1 MKKNGSTVILV
12 LIFITGLVIFA
23 YPTIS
28 DRWNSFHSSR
38 AIMSYTETVAGL
50 SAEEYERLYSAAER
64 YNRNIPERT
73 NLFAISDEEKA
84 EYETLLNVENNGIM
98 GFVEI
103 PVIDV
108 SLPIY
113 HGTSESVLQVAAGHL
128 DWTSLPVGG
137 PSTHAVISG
146 HRGLPSA
153 ELFTKLDRLVEGD
166 HFMIYVL
173 NETLTY
179 EVDQIHIVLP
189 EDVRDLEIRPGKDYC
204 TLITC
209 TPYGINT
216 HRLLVRGHRVETE
229 TEHSVRV
236 NAEAIQIE
244 PMLVAPVIAVP
255 LLLIMFMM
263 MFASDG
269 RQWDEQV
276 ENEENS

>member
-1 MKKNGSTVILV
+1 MKKYGSTIILV
-12 LIFITGLVIFA
+12 LIFITGLAIFA

-28 DRWNSFHSSR
+28 DRWNSLHSSR
-38 AIMSYTETVAGL
+38 IIMAYAETVSGL
-50 SAEEYERLYSAAER
+50 SEEEYRQLYSAAES
-64 YNRNIPERT
+64 YNQSVLERV
-73 NLFAISDEEKA
+73 NLFTPSDEEKE
-84 EYETLLNVENNGIM
+84 EYATLLDVENNGIM
-98 GFVEI
+98 GYVEI
-103 PVIDV
+103 PVIKV

-113 HGTSESVLQVAAGHL
+113 HGTSEDVLQTAAGHL

-166 HFMIYVL
+166 RFMIYVL
-173 NETLTY
+173 DETLTY

-189 EDVRDLEIRPGKDYC
+189 EDMNDLQITRGEDYC
-204 TLITC
+204 TLVTC

-229 TEHSVRV
+229 SGHSGRV
-236 NAEAIQIE
+236 PAEAIQME
-244 PMLVAPVIAVP
+244 PLLVAPFIAAP
-255 LLLIMFMM
+255 LLLVMFLM

-269 RQWDEQV
+269 RQWNEKV
-276 ENEENS
+276 ENEGS